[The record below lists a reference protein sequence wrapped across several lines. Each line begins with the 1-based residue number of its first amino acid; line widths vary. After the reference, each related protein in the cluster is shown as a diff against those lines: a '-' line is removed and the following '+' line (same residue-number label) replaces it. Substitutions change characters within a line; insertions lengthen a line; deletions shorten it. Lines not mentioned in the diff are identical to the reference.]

1 MVARAQIKIRLGKK
15 EDLKEL
21 IELDKESNRE
31 IHWWT
36 SMKKS
41 EFLELIREKRIF
53 VAEEKKKIIG
63 YISSEIRNKKII
75 LDAIYV
81 RKDFRNK
88 KVANMLIKKFLSGL
102 KKSKY
107 KEVRLNCP
115 ERLRKFYE
123 KFGFEKIRII
133 MRKKIR

>member
-1 MVARAQIKIRLGKK
+1 MKIRFGKK

-21 IELDKESNRE
+21 IELDKESSRE
-31 IHWWT
+31 INWWA

-63 YISSEIRNKKII
+63 YLSSEIRNKKII
-75 LDAIYV
+75 LDGIYV
-81 RKDFRNK
+81 RRDFRNK
-88 KVANMLIKKFLSGL
+88 NVANMLIKKFLSDL
-102 KKSKY
+102 EKSKY

-115 ERLRKFYE
+115 EKLIKFYE
-123 KFGFEKIRII
+123 KFGFKKIRII
-133 MRKKIR
+133 MRKKIK